1 MDEQALV
8 AFVYQISA
16 SRLKTVEEV
25 LQTSKRPRAEGTTAL
40 QRTSEPSHD
49 LQLLTA
55 PNSDPPDDTAS
66 PLR

>member
-1 MDEQALV
+1 MNEQALV

-25 LQTSKRPRAEGTTAL
+25 LQTSKRSGAEGTSL
-40 QRTSEPSHD
+40 QQASDDVR
-49 LQLLTA
+49 LLAA
-55 PNSDPPDDTAS
+55 PNPSSPDDTAS

>member
-1 MDEQALV
+1 
-8 AFVYQISA
+8 
-16 SRLKTVEEV
+16 LKTVEEV
-25 LQTSKRPRAEGTTAL
+25 LQTSKRSRAEGTAGAL

-55 PNSDPPDDTAS
+55 PNSDPPDNTTP